1 MVTIPVVGLIIGGAG
16 LVTLIGVLA
25 NFAARFGAVER
36 AVMEHAETDKMVAA
50 RLARI
55 EDVLLRERG
64 AT

>member
-36 AVMEHAETDKMVAA
+36 AVMEHAENDRRVDE
-50 RLARI
+50 RLGRI
-55 EDVLLRERG
+55 ERILMDQ
-64 AT
+64 T